1 MSNILYRMQ
10 IMPQE
15 EIETRIIDS
24 NEIMDECIEERQ
36 KLELK
41 QLRSNTQAETAEI
54 PSMMEDD
61 DFDQNAEFTELGAL
75 DEERVSAPSDDAE
88 PEVDHIADAQAEAE
102 RIITEARMEADEIL
116 VQAEN
121 QAEEIRTQAEAL
133 RSHAEGEGHKA
144 GFDQGIQEATLK
156 QMEWE
161 AETEA
166 LRQSLQQ
173 EFSEKQATMEKDLV
187 DVVCDVVEKVF
198 LIQFGDKREIILH
211 LLDNAI
217 SNVDGSKEFL
227 IRVNEANCEF
237 LRAHK
242 TELQDK
248 VGQEA
253 VLDIVQDPLLDD
265 SQCMIETDG
274 GLFDCSMDVQ
284 MRNLIKDIKSLS

>member
-15 EIETRIIDS
+15 EIETRVIDS
-24 NEIMDECIEERQ
+24 NEIMDERIEERQ
-36 KLELK
+36 KQQLENMRK
-41 QLRSNTQAETAEI
+41 RPQNETDEI
-54 PSMMEDD
+54 PPIDEDGESEEG
-61 DFDQNAEFTELGAL
+61 AAFTEFGELGT
-75 DEERVSAPSDDAE
+75 EQVPAPTIASEQEADGLTDAK
-88 PEVDHIADAQAEAE
+88 AEAE

-121 QAEEIRTQAEAL
+121 QAEEIRQQAEAMK
-133 RSHAEGEGHKA
+133 SHAESESRKEGYE
-144 GFDQGIQEATLK
+144 QGIRDAAAE

-166 LRQSLQQ
+166 LRQSLR
-173 EFSEKQATMEKDLV
+173 EEYMEKQASMEKDLIG
-187 DVVCDVVEKVF
+187 VVCDVVEKVF
-198 LIQFGDKREIILH
+198 LVQFGDKREIILH
-211 LLDNAI
+211 LVDNAL
-217 SNVDGSKEFL
+217 SNVEGSKSFL

-237 LRAHK
+237 LRSHK
-242 TELQDK
+242 AELQDK